1 MQQMHLS
8 QQIPVLS
15 VPRAT
20 PGTSPR
26 MQRSFRRSPVLCVLS
41 ALSASLLVLG
51 VLAPRTALAQTP
63 VPTRTTLSASGNV
76 ASQSGNQPG
85 TLLTAT
91 IATSTGAPVT
101 TGTVDFVLAGGQ
113 SLGSGIVA
121 PSGTAT
127 LLVSSLPA
135 ADSTS
140 LTGSGQ
146 LGITAEYHANNATT
160 ATTATAAT
168 TAPVYDDSQSVA
180 VAVATPAAT
189 TGTASYTVSGNP
201 TTVTVKQGAYGT
213 SILTVTSVNGF
224 AGPIQ
229 FSCSTLPAQ
238 VTCSFTPTQ
247 QTLTAG
253 ASFSSTLQL
262 QTQGASGTASAR
274 LSAPSQ
280 PGRHTGLALAF
291 VLPGTLA
298 LFGFARRRNATRS
311 MLGRSL
317 QLLAVGLLLTGTSI
331 GLSSCNQ
338 RYQYLNHGPSVATG
352 TPTGTYT
359 INVAVDGDQGSAV
372 SEQIIPISLVVQ

>member
-160 ATTATAAT
+160 
-168 TAPVYDDSQSVA
+168 
-180 VAVATPAAT
+180 ATPAAT